1 MFLGANRLLKNAL
14 NLEPRIDVVASA
26 LADPT
31 RARILCTLM
40 DGRAYTTKELACA
53 AGVTSQTASFHL
65 QLLAERAFVACR
77 KSGRC
82 SYHRIEN
89 PQVAAA
95 VEALGCLAPLDHI
108 ERAARK
114 KHVGPRAPAELLL
127 ARSCY
132 DHLAGHLGV
141 LLAQRL
147 VSMGAI
153 AEKDGIFELRPK
165 GCAFF
170 RDFRIDPA
178 ALSEGRRP
186 LLRPCLDWT
195 ERRNHIAGTL
205 ASALFDV
212 LIGQEWLRRK
222 TGSRGLEITSRGVEG
237 FQKHFG
243 LSEADI
249 YRQT

>member
-1 MFLGANRLLKNAL
+1 V
-14 NLEPRIDVVASA
+14 NLEPRIDLVASA

-65 QLLAERAFVACR
+65 QLLADRDFIACR

-82 SYHRIEN
+82 SYHRIED
-89 PQVAAA
+89 PQVAGA

-108 ERAARK
+108 ERASRK
-114 KHVGPRAPAELLL
+114 KRMGPRAPAELLL

-132 DHLAGHLGV
+132 DHLAGRLGV
-141 LLAQRL
+141 LLAERL
-147 VSMGAI
+147 LSMGAI
-153 AEKDGIFELRPK
+153 RERDGSFELTKK
-165 GCAFF
+165 GHAFF
-170 RDFRIDPA
+170 RDFGIDPA
-178 ALSEGRRP
+178 APLAGRRP

-195 ERRNHIAGTL
+195 ERRHHLAGSL
-205 ASALFDV
+205 ASSLFDF
-212 LIGQEWLRRK
+212 LLQEGWLLRK
-222 TGSRGLEITSRGVEG
+222 KDSRGLEITPQGLDG

-243 LSEADI
+243 LARADVLLES
-249 YRQT
+249 